1 MEAAE
6 EKLLKAY
13 KAKAKQW
20 RRQVGQ
26 YRRAKQKQTKVQGKK
41 PAPVKI
47 AEGVEPDRKAAR
59 EWLRSVKGRLIKTGE
74 TVTIAGHELDVIDV
88 NCPIPPER
96 SPAKQHALDVA
107 SRWAESRAGT
117 VDEKLATE
125 FADAL
130 AVIARRQLSKK
141 SSGGDDGAE
150 PPQKKRRKRRK

>member
-13 KAKAKQW
+13 KAKAKAW

-26 YRRAKQKQTKVQGKK
+26 YRRAKQKQTKAEGKK

-88 NCPIPPER
+88 NCPIPPEAVRNQFRNMKLTR
-96 SPAKQHALDVA
+96 STRRLLG
-107 SRWAESRAGT
+107 RAGT
-117 VDEKLATE
+117 SRGVGSGDTKGRA
-125 FADAL
+125 A
-130 AVIARRQLSKK
+130 ARRV
-141 SSGGDDGAE
+141 
-150 PPQKKRRKRRK
+150 RRRERR

>member
-1 MEAAE
+1 MPFELSQPAPIAHGPVVLRYVQSPGHTYQPKLPGRHMEAAV

-13 KAKAKQW
+13 KAKAKAW

-26 YRRAKQKQTKVQGKK
+26 YRRAKQKQTKAEGKK

-88 NCPIPPER
+88 NCPIPPEAVRNQFRNMKLTR
-96 SPAKQHALDVA
+96 S
-107 SRWAESRAGT
+107 SRRLLHRGR
-117 VDEKLATE
+117 D
-125 FADAL
+125 
-130 AVIARRQLSKK
+130 IIMRR
-141 SSGGDDGAE
+141 
-150 PPQKKRRKRRK
+150 